1 MWNTLSPFFPLTF
14 PRGTACSAR
23 VYYTKCLLANLWECQ
38 LYINRMPRQV
48 QSYQAL
54 GFVCL
59 VHLSKNAISILRVAP
74 TAPFPYPSTSASA
87 SLSPSL
93 SPFPSSSSWGIFIY
107 IFTVR
112 ANCTLNFTDSA
123 EAYEGCMLSSL
134 WPRLLP
140 GRNDGGDKGT
150 QADSE
155 TMRSDILIQLENL
168 TSAQNCCF

>member
-59 VHLSKNAISILRVAP
+59 VHLPKNAISILRVAP
-74 TAPFPYPSTSASA
+74 TAPFPLCISVSVSVSIP
-87 SLSPSL
+87 
-93 SPFPSSSSWGIFIY
+93 
-107 IFTVR
+107 
-112 ANCTLNFTDSA
+112 
-123 EAYEGCMLSSL
+123 
-134 WPRLLP
+134 
-140 GRNDGGDKGT
+140 
-150 QADSE
+150 
-155 TMRSDILIQLENL
+155 IQLQL
-168 TSAQNCCF
+168 RHFHLHIYSAGKLHAKLYRLCRGIRGLHAKFALASTPSRAEWRGRQGYSGRQWDNAQWYINPIGKLDVSSKLLFLVCF